1 MTTIHSTSRLT
12 ILFDA
17 PYWIGLVELEDEGV
31 LYAARHI
38 FGAEPSDQEVYE
50 FVLREVTQLLASLT
64 TGISLDMAPQ
74 RPLNFKRM
82 QRETKR
88 AILNAEITSKAHEAM
103 RVQLEQHKQERQI
116 ISREEREVIHTHKRA
131 VAEMKAKARH
141 RGR

>member
-17 PYWIGLVELEDEGV
+17 PYWIGLLELEDEGV

-50 FVLREVTQLLASLT
+50 FVQREVTQLLASMT
-64 TGISLDMAPQ
+64 AGIPLAAAP
-74 RPLNFKRM
+74 RRTMSFKRM

-88 AILNAEITSKAHEAM
+88 AVLNTEITSRAYEAM
-103 RVQLEQHKQERQI
+103 RVQLEQHKQARQHT
-116 ISREEREVIHTHKRA
+116 SREEREQHREHKRA